1 MGEKVENNIRLEN
14 ICLVGDWKVESTT
27 YRVSKL
33 MLITEKRNPS
43 FKRQSSR
50 IKWKASNLKS
60 QNLISRI
67 YWAKIFTA
75 STWKD
80 SINSISYNITFK
92 YAKKLRTEIKRT
104 KIVVWIIWV
113 KDKNKNRIRNA
124 YATQRINC

>member
-80 SINSISYNITFK
+80 SINSVPHTITFK
-92 YAKKLRTEIKRT
+92 YAKKLRAEIKRT

-113 KDKNKNRIRNA
+113 KNKD
-124 YATQRINC
+124 